1 MTSIEQKQIPYN
13 IIFLSWSTIIHCFKE
28 NTQRDI
34 PNFNILRNM
43 DGDISTALK

>member
-1 MTSIEQKQIPYN
+1 MTYIEQKEIPYN
-13 IIFLSWSTIIHCFKE
+13 TIFLSWSTIIHCFRE

-43 DGDISTALK
+43 DGHISTTLK